1 MYSEFLQLCGFSPEE
16 IEKEQSRIDKAF
28 KTWGITAEDVKRG
41 EERIKRYFD
50 LELTGMHKIRRLWI
64 TEFVDMTLAKEEGK
78 KVIYSSFPSISQITA
93 AIANMSDKVFCT
105 VPEPIIMT
113 VMGQYFGK
121 LGPILEQAEKSWLPP
136 GQAHCAFL
144 QARIA
149 SILGGMAAMPDLLI
163 SVGIACDQSGKTDE
177 MMEYL
182 KGIPVVHIDSC
193 NDEAGDHWPYPDPR
207 RVRYLGQELKNVSEV
222 FQQVIGLELTEETIN
237 QGMSG
242 WSRLK
247 TIIDKIKNL
256 RDKADPL
263 PMSEKDWQNVFEL
276 GSLCSGRSVR
286 EGLDAV
292 NMLLKELQERVNQ
305 GIGVLPKGAPR
316 VINFFGSSS
325 DPAVTEVI
333 EKAGLAS
340 ISGGGSHSTRRE
352 KSSSS
357 MYKSVWEQIAA
368 KNLNSAMHASAAIKI
383 DDFKQQCGGGHVD
396 GLIIAALVK
405 CRAQAIHPRKAKD
418 VIEKELG
425 IPVLAIEFDNL
436 DSREYTAEY
445 FKSRVE
451 PFAEM
456 LKNHQKKTVR
466 G

>member
-1 MYSEFLQLCGFSPEE
+1 
-16 IEKEQSRIDKAF
+16 
-28 KTWGITAEDVKRG
+28 
-41 EERIKRYFD
+41 
-50 LELTGMHKIRRLWI
+50 
-64 TEFVDMTLAKEEGK
+64 
-78 KVIYSSFPSISQITA
+78 
-93 AIANMSDKVFCT
+93 
-105 VPEPIIMT
+105 
-113 VMGQYFGK
+113 
-121 LGPILEQAEKSWLPP
+121 
-136 GQAHCAFL
+136 
-144 QARIA
+144 
-149 SILGGMAAMPDLLI
+149 
-163 SVGIACDQSGKTDE
+163 
-177 MMEYL
+177 
-182 KGIPVVHIDSC
+182 
-193 NDEAGDHWPYPDPR
+193 
-207 RVRYLGQELKNVSEV
+207 VRYLGQELKKVAEV
-222 FQQVIGLELTEETIN
+222 FQQIIGLELTEDTIN
-237 QGMSG
+237 QGVAE

-256 RDKADPL
+256 REKADPL

-292 NMLLKELQERVNQ
+292 NTLLKEVQERVNQ
-305 GIGVLPKGAPR
+305 GKGVLPKGAPR

-340 ISGGGSHSTRRE
+340 VTGGGLPSTRRE

-368 KNLNSAMHASAAIKI
+368 KNLNSPMHASAAIKI
-383 DDFKQQCGGGHVD
+383 DDFKKQCEGGHVD

-445 FKSRVE
+445 FRSRVE

-456 LKNHQKKTVR
+456 LKSRQNKTLR